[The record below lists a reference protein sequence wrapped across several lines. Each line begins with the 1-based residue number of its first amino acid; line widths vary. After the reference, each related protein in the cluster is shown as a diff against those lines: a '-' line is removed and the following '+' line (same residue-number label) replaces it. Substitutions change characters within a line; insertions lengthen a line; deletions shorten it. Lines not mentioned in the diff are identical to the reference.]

1 MADEQESAQRKAVMT
16 QEINAQTAN
25 RLVDSV
31 YIVDGFKAKQIF
43 ADKIYT
49 ELQLA
54 EKRGEIR
61 ARHSDEMGKTFPD
74 PLKCCPVWQD
84 CAHVDGYLC
93 EPKDCL
99 IKQEAEEHEIRQC
112 K

>member
-1 MADEQESAQRKAVMT
+1 MT
-16 QEINAQTAN
+16 KDINAQTAN

-31 YIVDGFKAKQIF
+31 YIVDGFKAKQAL
-43 ADKIYT
+43 ADKIFI
-49 ELQLA
+49 ELQIA

-61 ARHSDEMGKTFPD
+61 SRYSKETSKAFPD
-74 PLKCCPVWQD
+74 PLICCPVSRD

-99 IKQEAEEHEIRQC
+99 IKQEAEEHEIRQA
-112 K
+112 